1 MKDASRKLLEK
12 SLRSIE
18 AAEELIQSGKEE
30 FAASRAYYAMFYV
43 AEALLYEKDLRF
55 KKHSAVHAAFGK
67 HFTKTGKLDSKYH
80 DWLLEAFEQRL
91 TSDYEIEGS
100 VSKKAVLET
109 TQRAQEFLDQA
120 RQYLSQ
126 PS

>member
-1 MKDASRKLLEK
+1 MKDASQKLLEK

-18 AAEELIQSGKEE
+18 AAEELTQSGKEE

-55 KKHSAVHAAFGK
+55 KKHSAVHAAFSE
-67 HFTKTGKLDSKYH
+67 HFVKNGVLDSKYH
-80 DWLLEAFEQRL
+80 GWLIGAFEQRL

-100 VSKKAVLET
+100 VSKKAVLEM
-109 TQRAQEFLDQA
+109 TQRAREFLDQA
-120 RQYLSQ
+120 RRYLPQLS
-126 PS
+126 